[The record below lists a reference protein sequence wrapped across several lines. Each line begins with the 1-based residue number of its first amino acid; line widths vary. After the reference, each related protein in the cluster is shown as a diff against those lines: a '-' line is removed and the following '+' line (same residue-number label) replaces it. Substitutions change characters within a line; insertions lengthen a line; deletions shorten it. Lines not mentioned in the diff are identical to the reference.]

1 MHNFGELKQ
10 KRDTPAKE
18 LESTE
23 VKLQNPERVS
33 FWKHGKFKKKKGEL
47 TLLELY

>member
-10 KRDTPAKE
+10 KRDTPAEE
-18 LESTE
+18 LQSTE

-33 FWKHGKFKKKKGEL
+33 FWKHGKINKEKRKL
-47 TLLELY
+47 ALLKPY